1 MKAVILNEINVMKK
15 FTKKMTENPCQY
27 LVKQY
32 DCFRSDK
39 FIYIVMELCHN
50 GTLFD
55 SLSTKKTYSEA

>member
-1 MKAVILNEINVMKK
+1 MNEV
-15 FTKKMTENPCQY
+15 PCQY

-39 FIYIVMELCHN
+39 FIYIVMEYCLN

-55 SLSTKKTYSEA
+55 ELKIKQNYSET